1 MAQYLDNDGNNE
13 VDNPAVV
20 QAMIDNGSVLI
31 MSATSKGIED
41 VFEKFE
47 QADLMNE
54 IDGYTL
60 QDCYGSETKT
70 SDAADANVPFDASL
84 EEVLHLITH
93 SGYAIAFP
101 DDFAEGQAR
110 RGEARGEATMR
121 SESAFM
127 RTLRYARAL
136 LYQLVISL
144 LARASSGLGQ
154 HAEHAD

>member
-60 QDCYGSETKT
+60 QDCYGSEKKT
-70 SDAADANVPFDASL
+70 SDAADANVPFDVSL

-93 SGYAIAFP
+93 SGYATAFP
-101 DDFAEGQAR
+101 DDFAEGQ
-110 RGEARGEATMR
+110 GSGSMLSTLMEAAVGDCGFAHDGTATYP
-121 SESAFM
+121 SCAGK
-127 RTLRYARAL
+127 Y
-136 LYQLVISL
+136 
-144 LARASSGLGQ
+144 
-154 HAEHAD
+154 H